1 MRRNRFAAPKSRA
14 ASLHVPTP
22 APLPGGEG
30 TVEGGFG
37 ATGGEV
43 AILYFGIAGII
54 GVLGSRK
61 YGLEQLLF
69 KRELL

>member
-1 MRRNRFAAPKSRA
+1 MVVAYFDVHYGNELWP
-14 ASLHVPTP
+14 HIYP
-22 APLPGGEG
+22 A
-30 TVEGGFG
+30 EGGFG